1 VNTTFQLSLDV
12 GNFENFQVS
21 LPGTAWN
28 VRDLS
33 VKCSEL
39 GGEYRI
45 LDYREGHHNGLNL
58 QKKKPLK
65 AADLGYSHKP

>member
-1 VNTTFQLSLDV
+1 
-12 GNFENFQVS
+12 

-58 QKKKPLK
+58 QKKKPVK